1 MIPRNDE
8 IKAAARTSL
17 SGHYTP
23 IVMAFL
29 TAEMILWLFGTFL
42 SGPSRTAFGRL
53 TSMVLSFVISV
64 ILLVIDAGFHYMYL
78 QLARHRQIRITD
90 MFRCFRWQSDTS
102 IKLAFLLSL
111 LNLGASFPFLL
122 LSLLAPALYSGVA
135 MNILLF
141 LLQVCVLAVI
151 NIIYS
156 MSFFIL
162 VDMPDLSPVQIMK
175 KSRNLTRGYRLRL
188 AGLTISMVGYVLLGI
203 ISLGIGLL
211 WVCPYVGTI
220 LAHFYLSCADREKTE
235 AADF

>member
-78 QLARHRQIRITD
+78 QLASHRLIRSQI
-90 MFRCFRWQSDTS
+90 CSAVSDGSQT
-102 IKLAFLLSL
+102 LR
-111 LNLGASFPFLL
+111 
-122 LSLLAPALYSGVA
+122 SG
-135 MNILLF
+135 L
-141 LLQVCVLAVI
+141 
-151 NIIYS
+151 
-156 MSFFIL
+156 
-162 VDMPDLSPVQIMK
+162 
-175 KSRNLTRGYRLRL
+175 
-188 AGLTISMVGYVLLGI
+188 
-203 ISLGIGLL
+203 
-211 WVCPYVGTI
+211 
-220 LAHFYLSCADREKTE
+220 HSCSV
-235 AADF
+235 F